1 MSDNND
7 TLKVQ
12 EQQRY
17 DVVFIDDKRRGDRYR
32 VRIDGAEYVRSW
44 RDPSIRRPRKKSKII
59 LTEEGKEQRR
69 KYMKSYRLKGKQRVA
84 DLESKL
90 ARAISNDEKGSTTS
104 TMPPPT
110 TTSTTIS

>member
-7 TLKVQ
+7 TPKVQ

-44 RDPSIRRPRKKSKII
+44 RDPSMRRPRKKSKII

-69 KYMKSYRLKGKQRVA
+69 KYMKTYRSAGKNKLA
-84 DLESKL
+84 DLQAKL
-90 ARAISNDEKGSTTS
+90 ARLEEEGGSTTS
-104 TMPPPT
+104 PMALPT
-110 TTSTTIS
+110 TS